1 MPGFDLAGYRR
12 GSCQIQRPAAADIP
26 TDGGQGTQASLS
38 DVSYLG
44 GEVLLNGMELVSRLI
59 SGASAPQR
67 QYRQVTDLHDG
78 IDDALSSINR
88 LLTEFII

>member
-1 MPGFDLAGYRR
+1 MAVYRR
-12 GSCQIQRPAAADIP
+12 GSCQIDGRQRPIHRRTAAS
-26 TDGGQGTQASLS
+26 TQASLP

-59 SGASAPQR
+59 SGASAPRR

>member
-1 MPGFDLAGYRR
+1 M
-12 GSCQIQRPAAADIP
+12 
-26 TDGGQGTQASLS
+26 
-38 DVSYLG
+38 SYLG

-59 SGASAPQR
+59 SGASAPRR